1 MGYPFRIV
9 PVIEYPCPLC
19 GALFNSYAGTV
30 EVSRFLGEICPSCA
44 TTQEAKG
51 RAKERERAFLKLCPP
66 AMAATVLE
74 KLPAWQDNRDTVKK
88 ALAWEPTPEKPL
100 LILHGVTGRGKSR
113 VMWQVLR
120 RLAIEH
126 GLPPVYFGAGE
137 LSLSVSSAWADL
149 KADALVHSLKAAQV
163 LAFDDLDKDRL
174 PPKAEEALFAVISHR
189 CDHGKPTVITTN
201 LTGEPLVAR
210 MSAEMGTAL
219 LRRLREF
226 SVTISP

>member
-1 MGYPFRIV
+1 MGYQFRIV
-9 PVIEYPCPLC
+9 PVIDCPCDLC
-19 GALFNSYAGTV
+19 GGLFKAYATKTKTTL
-30 EVSRFLGEICPSCA
+30 EVCPSCA
-44 TTQEAKG
+44 TAEETRYKT
-51 RAKERERAFLKLCPP
+51 KERERAFLKLCPP

-74 KLPAWQDNRDTVKK
+74 KLPAWQDNRETVKK
-88 ALAWEPTPEKPL
+88 ALAWEPTAEKPL
-100 LILHGVTGRGKSR
+100 LIIHGITGRGKSR

-120 RLAIEH
+120 RLAVEH

-137 LSLSVSSAWADL
+137 LSLSVSAAWADL
-149 KADALVHSLKAAQV
+149 KADALVHSLKAAKV

-226 SVTISP
+226 SNTISP

>member
-1 MGYPFRIV
+1 MEYQFPIV
-9 PVIEYPCPLC
+9 PV
-19 GALFNSYAGTV
+19 V
-30 EVSRFLGEICPSCA
+30 EVKCQNCSGSFKTYENFSTETDLVCLSC
-44 TTQEAKG
+44 TQAEKTKD
-51 RAKERERAFLKLCPP
+51 RTQERERAFLKLCPP
-66 AMAATVLE
+66 AMAATELH
-74 KLPAWQDNRDTVKK
+74 KLPSWQDNQDTVKR

-113 VMWQVLR
+113 LMWRVLR
-120 RLAIEH
+120 RLAIDE

-137 LSLSVSSAWADL
+137 LSLSVSSAWADF
-149 KADALVHSLKAAQV
+149 KADALVHSLKAARV

-201 LTGEPLVAR
+201 LTGEPLIAR
-210 MSAEMGTAL
+210 MSAELGPAL

>member
-1 MGYPFRIV
+1 MGYKFRIV
-9 PVIEYPCPLC
+9 PVVHVSCFRC
-19 GALFNSYAGTV
+19 GELYKDYETDAPFAEL
-30 EVSRFLGEICPSCA
+30 ICPNCR
-44 TTQEAKG
+44 QGEEAKH
-51 RAKERERAFLKLCPP
+51 RTREREKAFAKLCPP

-74 KLPAWQDNRDTVKK
+74 KLPAWADNQASVKK
-88 ALAWEPTPEKPL
+88 ALAWNPTPEKPI

-113 VMWQVLR
+113 LMWQVLK
-120 RLAIEH
+120 RLAIEQ

-137 LSLSVSSAWADL
+137 LSPAVSAAWADM
-149 KADALVHSLKAAQV
+149 KAERLVESVKAAKV

-174 PPKAEEALFAVISHR
+174 SPKAEEALFAVISHR
-189 CDHGKPTVITTN
+189 CDYGKPTVITTN

-210 MSAEMGTAL
+210 MSSEMGPAL